1 MIVTVD
7 HPTRGKVTL
16 PGWPVK
22 MSDSHVAVDR
32 APLLGEHNA
41 EVYGEW
47 LGLTA
52 SDLEDLKGQA
62 VI

>member
-1 MIVTVD
+1 
-7 HPTRGKVTL
+7 
-16 PGWPVK
+16 

-41 EVYGEW
+41 AIYAEW
-47 LGLTA
+47 LGLTGR
-52 SDLEDLKGQA
+52 DLEELKGKE

>member
-1 MIVTVD
+1 
-7 HPTRGKVTL
+7 
-16 PGWPVK
+16 